1 MKFLNWI
8 LTFLGFIKPTIQSQ
22 NEPEHNPQPLPRIK
36 YSPEP
41 GEYYVIYATGNL
53 PDHGQVVEMP
63 IDYCTTQSQAQQIC
77 HIWRALVL
85 NCRFS
90 WDYDDQRHIEELAE
104 ELFQKVVKE
113 DGVDGN
119 LLVRKNSKVALP
131 TNKIWVGSLKDE
143 KCPEWIKKIYIE
155 EATKLVQNS

>member
-53 PDHGQVVEMP
+53 PDHGEVIEMP
-63 IDYCTTQSQAQQIC
+63 IDFCKTQSQAQQIC
-77 HIWRALVL
+77 HIWRALVPD
-85 NCRFS
+85 CRFS
-90 WDYDDQRHIEELAE
+90 WDFDDQRQVQDLAE
-104 ELFQKVVKE
+104 HLLQT
-113 DGVDGN
+113 DIQSSGDNGL
-119 LLVRKNSKVALP
+119 LLVSKHPKVKIH
-131 TNKIWVGSLKDE
+131 KIWIGSLQDE
-143 KCPEWIKKIYIE
+143 KCPEWIKEIYIE